1 MKKIFKKITSI
12 PLILGIPLAVNAA
25 KYQESPELKKLV
37 DSGKIESVTERLPD
51 NPRVITVVDKI
62 GKYGG
67 IWNAGLKGENDTGW
81 FARSVQYE
89 PLIAYNREW
98 TGIQENVAESWTVS
112 EDSTVFRFTLRKGHK
127 WSDGK
132 PFTAHD
138 IVFAMNDVF
147 YNPDIVNSGS
157 SIFKAA
163 GEPATVT
170 AIDDRTVEFKFNAP
184 YGMFL
189 IKLASVD
196 SRGLTDTPKH
206 YCEKYHKKYNSNV
219 DALAKQEGFDD
230 WSQLYV
236 YHCNYGGDKAGFKDV
251 NRPTILPWS
260 LTKPYDI
267 NNQVVS
273 FRRNPYFYKVDT
285 EGNQLPYLDGIDF
298 YRAQDAND
306 LVLRALNGKIDYQLR
321 HIATTQNQAVFI
333 EGAEKGGYELVPAT
347 SAMANALAVSLNLTH
362 KDPVKRQIF
371 SDKQFRIALSHAI
384 DRQEIIDAVFVG
396 QAEPFQLAP
405 LKGHP
410 LFNEQLATQYT
421 EYDPDKANAILDQAG
436 YKRGSDGFRIG
447 PDGKTISFV
456 IPSAG
461 EFKPYFVPIVELVQ
475 LYWEEIGIK
484 AEFESMDRNSFYTL
498 KDSNQHDV
506 GIWIG
511 SGGGGF
517 DVMLNPRYFFPWSS
531 ESLFGIGWYQ
541 WHRDPNGEIAV
552 EPPPAVKKQF
562 ELYDKVMASSD
573 IDSQN
578 KYMKELLQISADEFW
593 TMGIATPAPNYA
605 IKKKN
610 FHNVLAGQIYSWT
623 YPYPAPAETSQY
635 FKD

>member
-1 MKKIFKKITSI
+1 M
-12 PLILGIPLAVNAA
+12 
-25 KYQESPELKKLV
+25 
-37 DSGKIESVTERLPD
+37 
-51 NPRVITVVDKI
+51 
-62 GKYGG
+62 
-67 IWNAGLKGENDTGW
+67 
-81 FARSVQYE
+81 
-89 PLIAYNREW
+89 
-98 TGIQENVAESWTVS
+98 
-112 EDSTVFRFTLRKGHK
+112 
-127 WSDGK
+127 
-132 PFTAHD
+132 
-138 IVFAMNDVF
+138 
-147 YNPDIVNSGS
+147 
-157 SIFKAA
+157 
-163 GEPATVT
+163 
-170 AIDDRTVEFKFNAP
+170 
-184 YGMFL
+184 
-189 IKLASVD
+189 
-196 SRGLTDTPKH
+196 
-206 YCEKYHKKYNSNV
+206 
-219 DALAKQEGFDD
+219 
-230 WSQLYV
+230 
-236 YHCNYGGDKAGFKDV
+236 
-251 NRPTILPWS
+251 
-260 LTKPYDI
+260 
-267 NNQVVS
+267 
-273 FRRNPYFYKVDT
+273 
-285 EGNQLPYLDGIDF
+285 
-298 YRAQDAND
+298 
-306 LVLRALNGKIDYQLR
+306 
-321 HIATTQNQAVFI
+321 
-333 EGAEKGGYELVPAT
+333 
-347 SAMANALAVSLNLTH
+347 
-362 KDPVKRQIF
+362 
-371 SDKQFRIALSHAI
+371 
-384 DRQEIIDAVFVG
+384 
-396 QAEPFQLAP
+396 
-405 LKGHP
+405 KGHP

-421 EYDPDKANAILDQAG
+421 EYDPDKANEILDKAG

-541 WHRDPNGEIAV
+541 WDRDPNGEIAV

>member
-1 MKKIFKKITSI
+1 M
-12 PLILGIPLAVNAA
+12 
-25 KYQESPELKKLV
+25 
-37 DSGKIESVTERLPD
+37 
-51 NPRVITVVDKI
+51 
-62 GKYGG
+62 
-67 IWNAGLKGENDTGW
+67 
-81 FARSVQYE
+81 
-89 PLIAYNREW
+89 
-98 TGIQENVAESWTVS
+98 
-112 EDSTVFRFTLRKGHK
+112 
-127 WSDGK
+127 
-132 PFTAHD
+132 
-138 IVFAMNDVF
+138 
-147 YNPDIVNSGS
+147 
-157 SIFKAA
+157 
-163 GEPATVT
+163 
-170 AIDDRTVEFKFNAP
+170 
-184 YGMFL
+184 
-189 IKLASVD
+189 
-196 SRGLTDTPKH
+196 
-206 YCEKYHKKYNSNV
+206 
-219 DALAKQEGFDD
+219 
-230 WSQLYV
+230 
-236 YHCNYGGDKAGFKDV
+236 
-251 NRPTILPWS
+251 
-260 LTKPYDI
+260 
-267 NNQVVS
+267 
-273 FRRNPYFYKVDT
+273 
-285 EGNQLPYLDGIDF
+285 
-298 YRAQDAND
+298 
-306 LVLRALNGKIDYQLR
+306 
-321 HIATTQNQAVFI
+321 
-333 EGAEKGGYELVPAT
+333 
-347 SAMANALAVSLNLTH
+347 
-362 KDPVKRQIF
+362 
-371 SDKQFRIALSHAI
+371 SHAI

-541 WHRDPNGEIAV
+541 WDRDPNGEIAV